1 MTRVPILMPTLL
13 LVAAAGGCVHRPV
26 GATTP
31 HVPGIR
37 IISRAQAVRLGLQGR
52 PRDFRFGDNQDGT
65 KLVLDFLDEARRA
78 GGRYVS
84 DIRIILI
91 SEREGAPVSCETR
104 LAPRSETK
112 QEALVPKVIPG
123 RTEVRHVLKPVT
135 RTVTEYRYR
144 CRSQTRPV
152 TSYQTTYQSRYDYA
166 SKSYRSVPVTR
177 PVTRYEHRNE
187 CRSEPVTRVV
197 TRYEYQL
204 ETKYIPPRL
213 TYLSA
218 NYTDF
223 NLIETRPVCS
233 RAGAPTGGG
242 RLPHRITGTVYFQEV
257 PK

>member
-1 MTRVPILMPTLL
+1 MRDPVLL
-13 LVAAAGGCVHRPV
+13 PALALVALSGCVRHPV

-37 IISRAQAVRLGLQGR
+37 IISRAQASTLGLRGR
-52 PRDFRFGDNQDGT
+52 PREFRFGPNQDGT
-65 KLVLDFLDEARRA
+65 KLVLDFLDEAKRA
-78 GGRYVS
+78 GGLYVS
-84 DIRIILI
+84 DIRIILTT
-91 SEREGAPVSCETR
+91 RRQGAPVSCETR
-104 LAPRSETK
+104 LSPRSEIK

-123 RTEVRHVLKPVT
+123 RTETRHVLKPVT
-135 RTVTEYRYR
+135 RMVTEHRYR
-144 CRSQTRPV
+144 CRSVSRPV

-177 PVTRYEHRNE
+177 PVTRYQHRNE
-187 CRSEPVTRVV
+187 CRTVPVTRTV

-233 RAGAPTGGG
+233 RAGAAEGGGG
-242 RLPHRITGTVYFQEV
+242 RLPHRISGTVYYQEA
-257 PK
+257 P